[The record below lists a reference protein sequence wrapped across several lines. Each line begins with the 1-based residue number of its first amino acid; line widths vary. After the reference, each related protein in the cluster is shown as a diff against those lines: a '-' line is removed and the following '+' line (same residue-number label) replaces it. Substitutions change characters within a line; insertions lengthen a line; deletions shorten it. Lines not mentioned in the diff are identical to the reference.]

1 MWTNY
6 PKHLDIDHLL
16 HKVPELPA
24 GVARIAEVSG
34 ATSLPAAAM
43 KGVGSH
49 GASGGSARAA
59 RHGGHTARHGPVDL
73 IPRYSVH
80 VVSKVADPSIMRYSR
95 SVSSHDRPPTD
106 TLKPN
111 TLTSPDVGSG

>member
-16 HKVPELPA
+16 HEVPEVPA

-43 KGVGSH
+43 KGVV
-49 GASGGSARAA
+49 ATVRAA
-59 RHGGHTARHGPVDL
+59 
-73 IPRYSVH
+73 
-80 VVSKVADPSIMRYSR
+80 
-95 SVSSHDRPPTD
+95 DRPGLRATMATPRGTVQ
-106 TLKPN
+106 
-111 TLTSPDVGSG
+111 LT